1 MLQRIQ
7 SVFLLLALIANVSSL
22 FLPQWQ
28 FRDGDETEWI
38 GLLEVTTVAPARGA
52 LQVQETQFFEHAA
65 KEELIPHV
73 AALSL
78 TGLSSLLLLIVIFM
92 FRKRIRQARTAYWTS
107 ILILLQV
114 GVLAYLVWQGP
125 LTIAAGLEDL
135 LPQPALGLP
144 FLAVILTWIAASRIR
159 ADEKLVRSV
168 DRIR

>member
-7 SVFLLLALIANVSSL
+7 SVFLLLALVANVSSL
-22 FLPQWQ
+22 FMPYWQ

-38 GLLEVTTVAPARGA
+38 GLMEVTTVKPIGGE
-52 LQVQETQFFEHAA
+52 LQAQEMQFFEHTAY
-65 KEELIPHV
+65 ERLIPHV
-73 AALSL
+73 GALGL
-78 TGLSSLLLLIVIFM
+78 AGLSSLLLLIVIFM
-92 FRKRIRQARTAYWTS
+92 YRKRIRQARTAYWTS

-114 GVLAYLVWQGP
+114 GLMAYLVWPGP

-135 LPQPALGLP
+135 TPQPALGLP